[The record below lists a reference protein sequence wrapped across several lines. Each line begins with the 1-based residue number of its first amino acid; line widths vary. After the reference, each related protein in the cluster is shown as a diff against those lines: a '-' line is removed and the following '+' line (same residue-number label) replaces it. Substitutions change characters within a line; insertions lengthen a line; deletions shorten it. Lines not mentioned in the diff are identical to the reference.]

1 MAELTME
8 TGVEPIAG
16 VRDIVLVA
24 SGKGGVG
31 KSTVSVN
38 LAVALARAGLRTGIV
53 DLDLGG
59 PSVGRLTG
67 AEEVP
72 ELRPDGLAVPE
83 QRHGLSVVSM
93 SGMIPPEQAL
103 VWKGPLVAQ
112 AVAQLFR
119 EVAWP
124 DLDVL
129 VVDMPPGTG
138 DVLLSVVEQVPVA
151 GAVVVTTPERM
162 ASIDAERAVALFHEH
177 DIPVFG
183 VVRNMADFVCPCC
196 GEVQPLFAPAAAVDV
211 ARRMH
216 VADLGAIPADLGAAR
231 QAAAGVPIIVAAPE
245 GATAQAFARLAEAV
259 QRSIERERA
268 AQAQN
273 QAGERSIWEIINGG

>member
-1 MAELTME
+1 MAQLDME
-8 TGVEPIAG
+8 TGVAPVAG
-16 VRDIVLVA
+16 VREIVLVA

-31 KSTVSVN
+31 KSTVAVN
-38 LAVALARAGLRTGIV
+38 LAVALARAGQRTGIV

-67 AEEVP
+67 ADEVP
-72 ELRPDGLAVPE
+72 ELRPDGLALPAT
-83 QRHGLSVVSM
+83 RHGISVVSLT
-93 SGMIPPEQAL
+93 GMIQPEQAL

-112 AVAQLFR
+112 AVAQLLR

-129 VVDMPPGTG
+129 IVDLPPGTG
-138 DVLLSVVEQVPVA
+138 DVLLSVVEQIPVT

-183 VVRNMADFVCPCC
+183 IVRNMAEFICPCC
-196 GEVQPLFAPAAAVDV
+196 GEAQPLFEPAAAVDV

-216 VADLGAIPADLGAAR
+216 VADLGAVSADLGAAR
-231 QAAAGVPIIVAAPE
+231 QAGLGVPIVTADPAGATGLAFAQLATAVAA
-245 GATAQAFARLAEAV
+245 AIR
-259 QRSIERERA
+259 RERTA
-268 AQAQN
+268 ESQN
-273 QAGERSIWEIINGG
+273 RAGSRAMWEMINGA

>member
-38 LAVALARAGLRTGIV
+38 LAVALARSGLRTGIV

-268 AQAQN
+268 AQAQDH
-273 QAGERSIWEIINGG
+273 AGERSIWEIINGG

>member
-1 MAELTME
+1 MAELNPQA
-8 TGVEPIAG
+8 GVAPIVG

-31 KSTVSVN
+31 KSMVAVN
-38 LAVALARAGLRTGIV
+38 LAVALAQTGLRTGIV

-67 AEEVP
+67 ADDVP
-72 ELRPDGLAVPE
+72 ELQPDGLAEPIL
-83 QRHGLSVVSM
+83 RHGLAVVTLA
-93 SGMIPPEQAL
+93 GMIPPEQAL

-112 AVAQLFR
+112 AVAQLLR

-129 VVDMPPGTG
+129 VADMPPGTG
-138 DVLLSVVEQVPVA
+138 DVILSVVEQVPVS

-196 GEVQPLFAPAAAVDV
+196 DEVQPLFAPAAEINVS
-211 ARRMH
+211 RRMH
-216 VADLGAIPADLGAAR
+216 VADLGAIPVDFGAAR
-231 QAAAGVPIIVAAPE
+231 QAAAGVPIMVAVPE
-245 GATAQAFARLAEAV
+245 GATGLAFARLAEAV
-259 QRSIERERA
+259 VRAIERERA
-268 AQAQN
+268 AETRDR
-273 QAGERSIWEIINGG
+273 AGEQSIWEMVNGS